1 MAALVVS
8 GVRIRRHHR
17 TVCWVCPLSATRDP
31 RFLLAPVFAPA
42 DSGNDQVNDS
52 QVGANRCTTGSTSLH
67 LNNRMAHSYRADAQ
81 VSTWLHRIVVNA
93 CLDRI
98 RRDKL
103 RPTVSLPEFDIPA
116 MASREDRY
124 AAVELSMSIG
134 AALAQL
140 PAEQRAVVVALDVE
154 GLSIAETAQRLG
166 VAEGTVK
173 SRSSRGRLRLAKL
186 LGHLRDDS

>member
-1 MAALVVS
+1 
-8 GVRIRRHHR
+8 
-17 TVCWVCPLSATRDP
+17 
-31 RFLLAPVFAPA
+31 
-42 DSGNDQVNDS
+42 
-52 QVGANRCTTGSTSLH
+52 
-67 LNNRMAHSYRADAQ
+67 MAHSYRADAQ

-166 VAEGTVK
+166 VAEGL
-173 SRSSRGRLRLAKL
+173 SLI
-186 LGHLRDDS
+186 HI

>member
-1 MAALVVS
+1 M
-8 GVRIRRHHR
+8 HN
-17 TVCWVCPLSATRDP
+17 W
-31 RFLLAPVFAPA
+31 FNFPA
-42 DSGNDQVNDS
+42 S
-52 QVGANRCTTGSTSLH
+52 QQH
-67 LNNRMAHSYRADAQ
+67 RMAHSYRADAQ

>member
-1 MAALVVS
+1 MTAISAGQARNRLSNFAAELVNV
-8 GVRIRRHHR
+8 H
-17 TVCWVCPLSATRDP
+17 
-31 RFLLAPVFAPA
+31 
-42 DSGNDQVNDS
+42 QK
-52 QVGANRCTTGSTSLH
+52 STSQQH
-67 LNNRMAHSYRADAQ
+67 RMAHSYRADAQ